1 MQVIEIKTTP
11 GKYEL
16 EVTPAKLEYDNDTI
30 RDMHV
35 QTTPST
41 LKIDAKNISVKIDS
55 YESRKSIGL
64 MTMGDRISYEANRG
78 KQHAAEKTR
87 EYVDIG
93 KQISNIH
100 EGANIPS
107 IIAQKRINE
116 GTTHLVTAF
125 FPSVGP
131 NISWEPNDLNMEYTP
146 TELDIN
152 WQELDRSMT
161 YIAGSVKFNVVQ
173 RASVDI
179 EYVGGPNYFPKSS
192 DPSYEADAE

>member
-1 MQVIEIKTTP
+1 MEVGSFYYSGTTTATYKVTEGFLTWLLKAIGEITDF
-11 GKYEL
+11 L
-16 EVTPAKLEYDNDTI
+16 
-30 RDMHV
+30 
-35 QTTPST
+35 
-41 LKIDAKNISVKIDS
+41 
-55 YESRKSIGL
+55 IGL
-64 MTMGDRISYEANRG
+64 MTMGDRLSYEANRG
-78 KQHAAEKTR
+78 KQHAAEMTR
-87 EYVDIG
+87 EYVNIG
-93 KQISNIH
+93 QQMSNIH

-107 IIAQKRINE
+107 IIAQKRLSETNPQ
-116 GTTHLVTAF
+116 LVTAF

-131 NISWEPNDLNMEYTP
+131 NISWEPNDLNLDYKP

-192 DPSYEADAE
+192 DPSAE

>member
-16 EVTPAKLEYDNDTI
+16 EVTPAKLEYDNDAV

-64 MTMGDRISYEANRG
+64 MTMGDRFSYEANRG
-78 KQHAAEKTR
+78 KQHIEEKTR

-93 KQISNIH
+93 KQMSNIH

-116 GTTHLVTAF
+116 GATQLVTAY

-131 NISWEPNDLNMEYTP
+131 SISWEPNDLNMEYTP
-146 TELDIN
+146 ANVDIN

-192 DPSYEADAE
+192 DPNATQDAE

>member
-16 EVTPAKLEYDNDTI
+16 EVTPAKLEYDNDTV

-55 YESRKSIGL
+55 YQSRKSIGL
-64 MTMGDRISYEANRG
+64 MTMGDRIAYSASQGE
-78 KQHAAEKTR
+78 QHIADKTR
-87 EYVDIG
+87 EYVNTG
-93 KQISNIH
+93 KQMSNIH
-100 EGANIPS
+100 DGANIPS

-116 GTTHLVTAF
+116 GTTQLVTAF

-131 NISWEPNDLNMEYTP
+131 NISWEPNELNLDYKP
-146 TELDIN
+146 ANVDIN

-179 EYVGGPNYFPKSS
+179 EYVGGPIYAPPSADPNYEP
-192 DPSYEADAE
+192 PQE

>member
-78 KQHAAEKTR
+78 KQNAAEKTR
-87 EYVDIG
+87 EYVNIG
-93 KQISNIH
+93 QQMSNIH

-107 IIAQKRINE
+107 IIAQKRLAETNPQ
-116 GTTHLVTAF
+116 LVTAF

-131 NISWEPNDLNMEYTP
+131 NISWEPNELNMEYTP

-192 DPSYEADAE
+192 APGATDAAE

>member
-16 EVTPAKLEYDNDTI
+16 EVTPAKLEYDNDTV

-41 LKIDAKNISVKIDS
+41 LKIDAKNTSVKIDS

-78 KQHAAEKTR
+78 KQNAAEKTR
-87 EYVDIG
+87 KYVNIG
-93 KQISNIH
+93 QQMSNIH

-107 IIAQKRINE
+107 IIAQKRLAETNPQ
-116 GTTHLVTAF
+116 LVTAF

-131 NISWEPNDLNMEYTP
+131 NISWEPNELNMDYKPAEV
-146 TELDIN
+146 DIN

-192 DPSYEADAE
+192 APDAE

>member
-16 EVTPAKLEYDNDTI
+16 EVTPAKLEYDNDTV

-64 MTMGDRISYEANRG
+64 MTMGDRLAYEGNRG
-78 KQHAAEKTR
+78 KQHATEMTR

-93 KQISNIH
+93 KQMSNIH

-107 IIAQKRINE
+107 IIAQKRLAE
-116 GTTHLVTAF
+116 TTPQLVTAF

-131 NISWEPNDLNMEYTP
+131 NISWEPNELNLDYQPAEV
-146 TELDIN
+146 DIN

-192 DPSYEADAE
+192 DPSAE

>member
-16 EVTPAKLEYDNDTI
+16 ALTPAKLEYDNDTV

-78 KQHAAEKTR
+78 KQHAAEMTR
-87 EYVDIG
+87 EYVNIG
-93 KQISNIH
+93 QQMSNIH
-100 EGANIPS
+100 EGANIPI
-107 IIAQKRINE
+107 IIAQKRLSETNPQ
-116 GTTHLVTAF
+116 LVTAF

-131 NISWEPNDLNMEYTP
+131 NISWEPNDLNLEYKP
-146 TELDIN
+146 ADVDIN

-179 EYVGGPNYFPKSS
+179 EYIGGPNYFPKSS
-192 DPSYEADAE
+192 DPEYEADAE

>member
-16 EVTPAKLEYDNDTI
+16 EVTPAKLEYDNDTV
-30 RDMHV
+30 RDMQV

-64 MTMGDRISYEANRG
+64 MTMGDRISYTAEKAA
-78 KQHAAEKTR
+78 QHISEKTR
-87 EYVDIG
+87 EYVEMG
-93 KQISNIH
+93 KEISKVN
-100 EGANIPS
+100 EGANIPT
-107 IIAQKRINE
+107 IIAQKRISE
-116 GTTHLVTAF
+116 STPHLVTAF

-131 NISWEPNDLNMEYTP
+131 TITWEPNELNMEYTP

-192 DPSYEADAE
+192 NPEYDASAE

>member
-16 EVTPAKLEYDNDTI
+16 EVTPAKLEYDNDAI

-41 LKIDAKNISVKIDS
+41 LKIDS

-78 KQHAAEKTR
+78 KQNAAEKTR
-87 EYVDIG
+87 EYVNIG
-93 KQISNIH
+93 QQMSNIH

-107 IIAQKRINE
+107 IIAQKRLADTNPQ
-116 GTTHLVTAF
+116 LVTAF

-131 NISWEPNDLNMEYTP
+131 NISWEPNELNMEYTP

-179 EYVGGPNYFPKSS
+179 EYVGGPNYFPASS
-192 DPSYEADAE
+192 APDAEPTAE

>member
-16 EVTPAKLEYDNDTI
+16 EVTPAKLEYDNDAI

-78 KQHAAEKTR
+78 RQNAAEKTR
-87 EYVDIG
+87 EYVNIG
-93 KQISNIH
+93 QQMSNIH

-107 IIAQKRINE
+107 IIAQKRLADTNPQ
-116 GTTHLVTAF
+116 LVTAF

-131 NISWEPNDLNMEYTP
+131 NISWEPNELNMEYTP

-161 YIAGSVKFNVVQ
+161 YIAGSVK
-173 RASVDI
+173 
-179 EYVGGPNYFPKSS
+179 
-192 DPSYEADAE
+192 

>member
-16 EVTPAKLEYDNDTI
+16 EVTPAKLEYDNDTV

-64 MTMGDRISYEANRG
+64 MTMGDRISYEGGRG
-78 KQHAAEKTR
+78 KQHAAEMTR

-93 KQISNIH
+93 KQMSNIH

-107 IIAQKRINE
+107 IIAQKRLAE
-116 GTTHLVTAF
+116 TTPQLVTAF

-131 NISWEPNDLNMEYTP
+131 NISWEPNELNLDYQP
-146 TELDIN
+146 AELDIN

-192 DPSYEADAE
+192 DPSAE